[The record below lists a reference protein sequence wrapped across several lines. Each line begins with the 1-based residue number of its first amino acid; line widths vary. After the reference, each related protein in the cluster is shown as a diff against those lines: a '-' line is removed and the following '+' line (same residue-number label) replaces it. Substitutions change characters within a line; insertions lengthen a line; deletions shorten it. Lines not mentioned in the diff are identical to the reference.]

1 MPALEPAAAASLKHL
16 SDSLRRELSFTKPG
30 SDDGL
35 LPLNYLLTELEEFAP
50 AQSLPVEFTAAL
62 APPRRLLDALFDRGG
77 LFDSDTISQLQ
88 TWLTWLTE
96 SVLALLAQKP
106 FAPFAKLETPNPKPE
121 SPVASQP
128 ETRNPKPETSLVSQP
143 STLNSQPAPPPASD
157 GLLTLDA
164 TLDPDLLREF
174 LNESQEHLQQIE
186 LGVLALEKDPTDNPT
201 LNAIFRAFHTFK
213 GGSGFLQL
221 TPLNRLAH
229 ELETHLDLARQG
241 RLAITPAIINVI
253 LAGADTMR
261 QFLAALTERLQNPP
275 LTGEIL
281 IPIATLL
288 TTVRAAAKTT
298 SLPLPPNPKPE
309 TRNPEPGT
317 RNSEPGTPNSAPA
330 PPAPVLIPIH
340 PVPPGT
346 IHAKPAP
353 PADKF
358 LIKVEALKLDNM
370 VDLVGELV
378 IAQSLLAQETDPDA
392 WDNTPLAR
400 HVTHLGRIT
409 HELQKAAL
417 SLRMV
422 SIRGTFWKMKRL
434 VRDLAQKSGKACE
447 LVTSGDETEL
457 DRSLVEEIA
466 DPLVHMIRNS
476 VDHGIELPDRRVA
489 AGKPRAGTITL
500 RAFHQGGNVIIEI
513 RDDGAGLN
521 RERIRAKALERG
533 LLAPTANPTES
544 EIFNFIFAPG
554 FSTAETVTD
563 LSGRGVGMDVVRRNL
578 ERLRGRIDISSVP
591 GRGATFTITLPLT
604 LAVIDGLV
612 FSVGGQLFIIPT
624 LSFRE
629 SFRYDPALISHIN
642 GHGEVVH
649 YRNRLLPLVRLGE
662 HFGQPALTAFDRAV
676 IIAIEADE
684 QVCCFVVD
692 HLARRHELVI
702 KSLGELFRPNPCV
715 CGAAIL
721 ADGRVGLIL
730 DVNHLV
736 KTRPVPL
743 ARAA

>member
-35 LPLNYLLTELEEFAP
+35 LPLNYLLTELEELTTAHTFPAGFA
-50 AQSLPVEFTAAL
+50 AAL
-62 APPRRLLDALFDRGG
+62 ATPRRLIDALFDRGG
-77 LFDSDTISQLQ
+77 LFDPETISQLQ
-88 TWLTWLTE
+88 TWLAWLTE
-96 SVLALLAQKP
+96 SVPALLHTLPFPPFSKP
-106 FAPFAKLETPNPKPE
+106 ETPNPKPAT
-121 SPVASQP
+121 PTPQP
-128 ETRNPKPETSLVSQP
+128 EIRNPEPETP
-143 STLNSQPAPPPASD
+143 NAAD

-164 TLDPDLLREF
+164 NLDPDLLREF

-201 LNAIFRAFHTFK
+201 LNAIFRSFHTFK

-229 ELETHLDLARQG
+229 ELETLLDLARQG
-241 RLAITPAIINVI
+241 RLVITPDIINVI
-253 LAGADTMR
+253 LAGADTTR

-281 IPIATLL
+281 IPISALLASVRTAAQTATNPI
-288 TTVRAAAKTT
+288 AKNPKSEIRNSELGTQNSEPET
-298 SLPLPPNPKPE
+298 QNPKPE
-309 TRNPEPGT
+309 T
-317 RNSEPGTPNSAPA
+317 SAPA
-330 PPAPVLIPIH
+330 IIPIR

-346 IHAKPAP
+346 IQIQPAP
-353 PADKF
+353 PAEKF
-358 LIKVEALKLDNM
+358 LIKVEATKLDNL

-378 IAQSLLAQETDPDA
+378 IAQSLLAQETDPDS
-392 WDNTPLAR
+392 WDNTPFAR
-400 HVTHLGRIT
+400 HVTHLGRLT

-447 LVTSGDETEL
+447 LVTTGDETEL

-476 VDHGIELPDRRVA
+476 VDHGIELPAHRVA
-489 AGKPRAGTITL
+489 NGKPRAGTVTL

-521 RERIRAKALERG
+521 RDRIRAKAIERK
-533 LLAPTANPTES
+533 LLAPDAHPGES

-578 ERLRGRIDISSVP
+578 EKLRGRIDIASQP
-591 GRGATFTITLPLT
+591 GRGTTFTITLPLT

-662 HFGQPALTAFDRAV
+662 HFGQPAITALDRAV
-676 IIAIEADE
+676 IIALEADH
-684 QVCCFVVD
+684 QLCCFVVD

-702 KSLGELFRPNPCV
+702 KSLGELFRPNPAV

-721 ADGRVGLIL
+721 GDGRVGLIL
-730 DVNHLV
+730 DVNQLV